1 MALNEERYIL
11 QTDIINPVVF
21 GLIFT
26 ISGWK
31 SLTCIHDIKFSGYE
45 WDYKLPPTCTDDN
58 VCFDYENISLLSPSV
73 INSRISKV
81 ENLLCNPFLL
91 YHTQVPN
98 VRHPD
103 PTQVF
108 LLYLII
114 IIIIV

>member
-1 MALNEERYIL
+1 MSLNEERYIL
-11 QTDIINPVVF
+11 QTDIINPEVF

-31 SLTCIHDIKFSGYE
+31 SFTFIHDIKFSGYE

-73 INSRISKV
+73 INNRISRV

-91 YHTQVPN
+91 YHIQIPN

-103 PTQVF
+103 PTQVYYIIY
-108 LLYLII
+108 LYIL
-114 IIIIV
+114 